1 MSAYF
6 MSTYVKF
13 SNPVTIVL
21 LIVLALVLVRR
32 RLYRELPWF
41 TVYVVYVAA
50 YTAVFFWVDSFR
62 NAQIAGFFVYWGG
75 NVINQFIAFL
85 VIIEVFRNCVSGHD
99 SVRKAGVTL
108 LAVIAFLAFVVALSL
123 APFGSQFDQ
132 KVVLNQL
139 SHAVM
144 VLQRSIR
151 VIQIC
156 LLIGIFGFSSYLGLT
171 WRNYNFGI
179 ALGYGLYASV
189 NLVTA
194 VAWEYLGARKMF
206 DGLRYVTVV
215 DGLAYKLTIIL
226 WITYLWRADRGRS
239 SQLPPSTGSAELE
252 EYTEVLKPLI
262 KQ

>member
-1 MSAYF
+1 MSDYF
-6 MSTYVKF
+6 MSIYVKF

-41 TVYVVYVAA
+41 TVYVVYVTA
-50 YTAVFFWVDSFR
+50 YTSIFFWVNSFR
-62 NAQIAGFFVYWGG
+62 SQTVDFFVYWGG
-75 NVINQFIAFL
+75 NVINQFIAFF
-85 VIIEVFRNCVSGHD
+85 VIIEVFRNCVQGHD
-99 SVRKAGVTL
+99 SVRKTGVTL
-108 LAVIAFLAFVVALSL
+108 LVVIAILAFIIVLSL
-123 APFGSQFDQ
+123 APFGSQFDRNF
-132 KVVLNQL
+132 VRSQL
-139 SHAVM
+139 SHDLT

-151 VIQIC
+151 VIQLC

-189 NLVTA
+189 NLVTS

-206 DGLRYVTVV
+206 NGVRYVTVV

-226 WITYLWRADRGRS
+226 WITYLWRADRGLPN
-239 SQLPPSTGSAELE
+239 QPPPSSGSAELE
-252 EYTEVLKPLI
+252 EYTEALKPLI